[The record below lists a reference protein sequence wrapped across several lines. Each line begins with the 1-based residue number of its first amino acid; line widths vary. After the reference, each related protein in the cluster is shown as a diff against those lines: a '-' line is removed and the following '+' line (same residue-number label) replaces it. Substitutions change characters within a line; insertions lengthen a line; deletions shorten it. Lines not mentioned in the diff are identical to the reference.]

1 MYWVSLFS
9 KVWNLYWMINDEELP
24 LKSLINMISLVNA
37 IYVQMFDVPIK
48 TRMEGGKVMKYPAQV
63 AYRRLHKDEYKK
75 QALRL
80 LQKALS
86 YIEPIIY
93 VKTNQIIEQ
102 NTTKWNQEFVN
113 LLHQIHTIIHKY
125 YIIAKDLKAV
135 IAFCKTA
142 PNDDIR
148 AQKELFQ
155 KNIDH
160 YVELLYGED
169 SEYRIYKENR
179 KEERVTK
186 QRKASSFNVEAGYM
200 SGDSDSDPQ
209 E

>member
-1 MYWVSLFS
+1 
-9 KVWNLYWMINDEELP
+9 MINDEELP
-24 LKSLINMISLVNA
+24 LKSLINMISLANA
-37 IYVQMFDVPIK
+37 IYVQTIDVPIK
-48 TRMEGGKVMKYPAQV
+48 THMEGGKVMKYPAWV
-63 AYRRLHKDEYKK
+63 AYRRLHKDDYKK
-75 QALRL
+75 FALRY
-80 LQKALS
+80 LQNALS
-86 YIEPIIY
+86 YIEPVID
-93 VKTNQIIEQ
+93 VKTNQIKEQ
-102 NTTKWNQEFVN
+102 DSTQWNQEFQY
-113 LLHQIHTIIHKY
+113 LLHQIHNIIHKF
-125 YIIAKDLKAV
+125 YIIANDMKTV
-135 IAFCKTA
+135 INFCKTA
-142 PNDDIR
+142 SNADVR
-148 AQKELFQ
+148 AQKEAFQ